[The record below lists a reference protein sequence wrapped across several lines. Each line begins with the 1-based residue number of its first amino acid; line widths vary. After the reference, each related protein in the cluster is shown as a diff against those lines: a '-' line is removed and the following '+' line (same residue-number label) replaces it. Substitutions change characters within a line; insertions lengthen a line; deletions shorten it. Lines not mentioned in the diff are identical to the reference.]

1 MTLKTDLHSSN
12 VQRQLILLFDEF
24 VNEAEKSFVAFS
36 RVVRSEGDN
45 DDDDFYGT
53 LLA

>member
-12 VQRQLILLFDEF
+12 VQRQLILLHDEF

-36 RVVRSEGDN
+36 RAVHSDEN
-45 DDDDFYGT
+45 DDEHFFVE
-53 LLA
+53 LVLA